1 MGDHGHLS
9 NEDGANALMD
19 VIGNRTK
26 KIYLGHLSLH
36 NNIKELAHLTVSSM
50 MQNHDLAVGH
60 DFEILDTDH
69 EKADPLALI

>member
-1 MGDHGHLS
+1 M
-9 NEDGANALMD
+9 
-19 VIGNRTK
+19 
-26 KIYLGHLSLH
+26 
-36 NNIKELAHLTVSSM
+36 KELAHLTVSSM